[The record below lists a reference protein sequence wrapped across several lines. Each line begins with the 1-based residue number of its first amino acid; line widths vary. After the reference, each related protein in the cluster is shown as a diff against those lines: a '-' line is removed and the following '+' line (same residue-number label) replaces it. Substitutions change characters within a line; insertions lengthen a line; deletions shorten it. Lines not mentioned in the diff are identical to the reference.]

1 MMILTQAAF
10 CLDLKIKLNKL
21 NKIRTPLLISKTL
34 SDHQTTFD
42 KIK

>member
-10 CLDLKIKLNKL
+10 CLDLEIKFNKL

-34 SDHQTTFD
+34 TDHQKVFD